1 MKCSVGLHPTNS
13 DDWERVLAD
22 DYTRPPSPPD
32 HEIWHRA
39 LRIVDLAD
47 ELGFDNLWTT
57 EHHVTPYGM
66 IPNPLTFLS
75 FVAGRTQN
83 LGVGTSVMV
92 LPWWQ
97 QPLRAAEEIAM
108 VDTFLRGRELTI
120 GVGRGIAKSEYDAL
134 GVDRSQGRERFREAL
149 DIIRLALREES
160 FSYDGEHYQ
169 VSQTSMR
176 PRPVHADRIIDNMVG
191 AFTSGDSLQMMA
203 DAGLGMMF
211 TGGKPLEACAED
223 VALFNAARRQ
233 RGLEP
238 TKPIVVNFT
247 LCTDSKTNA
256 DIGRK
261 SFSRLS
267 AEIGWHYKM
276 GDAAQF
282 EGVKGYE
289 SYLQQAKEAAGKSI
303 TAFGRV
309 DDLVLAGN
317 PDEIIAR
324 LQPLLTSLAAKEVQ
338 FQFLFADIPLDLA
351 ESSIKLFAKEVM
363 PMVKELE
370 VPLSE
375 ELSGMSVV

>member
-13 DDWERVLAD
+13 DDWERVLAE

-47 ELGFDNLWTT
+47 ELGFDTLWTT

-66 IPNPLTFLS
+66 IPNPLTFLAY
-75 FVAGRTQN
+75 VAGRTQN

-92 LPWWQ
+92 LPWWE
-97 QPLRAAEEIAM
+97 QPLRAAEEIAL
-108 VDTFLRGRELTI
+108 VDTLLQGRELTV

-134 GVDRSQGRERFREAL
+134 GVDRSAGRERFREAL

-160 FSYDGEHYQ
+160 FSYSGQQFQ

-211 TGGKPLEACAED
+211 TGGKPLEACAGD
-223 VALFNAARRQ
+223 VALFNAARR
-233 RGLEP
+233 RAGLKP
-238 TKPIVVNFT
+238 TQPIVLNFT
-247 LCTDSKTNA
+247 LCTDSKSDA
-256 DIGRK
+256 EIGRR
-261 SFSRLS
+261 SFARLS

-289 SYLQQAKEAAGKSI
+289 SYLKQAKEAAGKSI

-309 DDLVLAGN
+309 DELVLAGN
-317 PDEIIAR
+317 PDQIIAR
-324 LQPLLTSLAAKEVQ
+324 LEPLLSSLAAKEVQ
-338 FQFLFADIPLDLA
+338 FQFLFADIPLELA
-351 ESSIKLFAKEVM
+351 ESSIKLFAKEIM
-363 PMVKELE
+363 PMVKELN
-370 VPLSE
+370 VSLTD
-375 ELSGMSVV
+375 ELSGLEVV